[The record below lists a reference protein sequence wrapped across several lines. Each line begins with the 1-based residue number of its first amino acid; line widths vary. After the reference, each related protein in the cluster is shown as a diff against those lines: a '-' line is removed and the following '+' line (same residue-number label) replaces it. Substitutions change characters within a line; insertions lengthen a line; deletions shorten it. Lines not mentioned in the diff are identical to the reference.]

1 LHERELYEHLAK
13 QPARTRLS
21 PKPQA
26 TLWPGVPPT
35 DMGAR
40 PLTQSAQ
47 QPKRFTERRFRGGR
61 RAWWRCVWWIFPVL
75 AAFEVAVAAAAD
87 RPRRVAAAQELTS
100 ELSWRGAAG
109 AEQLGV
115 RPVGR
120 PCRHPGELVG
130 LDGAEKAAICG
141 GF

>member
-35 DMGAR
+35 DMGRGLAIG
-40 PLTQSAQ
+40 SAAKEVYGAEV
-47 QPKRFTERRFRGGR
+47 PGR
-61 RAWWRCVWWIFPVL
+61 ATGVVALRLVIFPVL

-87 RPRRVAAAQELTS
+87 RPPRTGGSRTHIGTLMARRAREQS
-100 ELSWRGAAG
+100 GA
-109 AEQLGV
+109 

-130 LDGAEKAAICG
+130 LDGAETAAIIG